1 MKLDLSPAAQEG
13 GSLFAVSCTL
23 IDTRR
28 PADGPALR
36 SNVARIVKAT
46 GVCGVPAT
54 AKRVTARVTAFQE
67 TGKGNVRLYP
77 GDLSAPSAGIL
88 RFSRGQTASAVF
100 DLPVASNGAGTLTL
114 LPFVAGNGTAGV
126 SVEIDGYTP

>member
-1 MKLDLSPAAQEG
+1 
-13 GSLFAVSCTL
+13 
-23 IDTRR
+23 
-28 PADGPALR
+28 
-36 SNVARIVKAT
+36 
-46 GVCGVPAT
+46 VPAT
-54 AKRVTARVTAFQE
+54 AAQVTVKVTAFQG

-126 SVEIDGYTP
+126 SVEVDGYTP